1 MSERDETA
9 VSATQIRVAQAALY
23 LSIAV
28 LWELLPRLGVV
39 PPLFVPP
46 LSEALGALVSE
57 REEYFSNLPPTVI
70 EILVSYAIACGGGI
84 SVGLLIGSSHRARRM
99 LLPVVRSA
107 YAIPLVV
114 LYPVITVWFGL
125 GPESKIAFASIYA
138 FIPTMLTAVAGVA
151 TLNPALHA
159 TARAFGASRLQQI
172 LYVSLPASL
181 PSMVAALRF
190 GGVLVIVG
198 VIVAEMLGAS
208 EGLGFL
214 ITRQRTLLN
223 SPGVYA
229 GIILVLT
236 LTGVHEFALRK
247 LEQRVARFRD
257 S

>member
-1 MSERDETA
+1 MSTGTRTTRA
-9 VSATQIRVAQAALY
+9 AQVGLY
-23 LSIAV
+23 LTIAL
-28 LWELLPRLGVV
+28 LWEVLPRAGVV
-39 PPLFVPP
+39 PPLFVPS
-46 LSEALGALVSE
+46 LSEAVVALVGE
-57 REEYFSNLPPTVI
+57 REEYFSNLPATVT
-70 EILVSYAIACGGGI
+70 EILISYTIACGGGI
-84 SVGLLIGSSHRARRM
+84 ATGLLIGSSNRARRM
-99 LLPVVRSA
+99 LLPVLRSA
-107 YAIPLVV
+107 YAVPLVV

-125 GPESKIAFASIYA
+125 GAESKIAFASIYA

-151 TLNPALHA
+151 ALSPALHE
-159 TARAFGASRLQQI
+159 TARAYGATRLQQTV
-172 LYVSLPASL
+172 YVSLPASL

-229 GIILVLT
+229 GIILVLA
-236 LTGVHEFALRK
+236 LTGAHELVLRK

>member
-1 MSERDETA
+1 M
-9 VSATQIRVAQAALY
+9 ATSNLPIRAAQAGLY
-23 LSIAV
+23 LGIAV
-28 LWELLPRLGVV
+28 LWEVLPRTGVV

-46 LSEALGALVSE
+46 LSEALQALVTE
-57 REEYFSNLPPTVI
+57 RSEYFSNLPTTII

-84 SVGLLIGSSHRARRM
+84 ASGLLIGSSGRARRM
-99 LLPVVRSA
+99 LLPVLRSA
-107 YAIPLVV
+107 YAVPLVV

-125 GPESKIAFASIYA
+125 GQESKIAFASIYA

-151 TLNPALHA
+151 ASSPALHE
-159 TARAFGASRLQQI
+159 TARAFGATRLQQI
-172 LYVSLPASL
+172 VYVSLPASL

-214 ITRQRTLLN
+214 ITRHRTLLN

-229 GIILVLT
+229 GIILVLC
-236 LTGVHEFALRK
+236 LTGAHEILLRR
-247 LEQRVARFRD
+247 LERRVQRFRD